1 MRGGGVYV
9 RNTTGI
15 EHVVEQYVK
24 RCLFILKL
32 FAIFHSC
39 HAHLKED
46 TELRMRPSTRR
57 SKLPLAAQRSF
68 AIVMFQAKGLPG
80 ATYHFLLLT
89 RTAEECL
96 CVDLNVKAKLDLPV
110 TCLW

>member
-1 MRGGGVYV
+1 MYV

-24 RCLFILKL
+24 HYLFILKL

-68 AIVMFQAKGLPG
+68 AIVMFQAKGPSFNG
-80 ATYHFLLLT
+80 ATYHFLRLT
-89 RTAEECL
+89 RTAEECR
-96 CVDLNVKAKLDLPV
+96 CVDLNVEHLKAKLHLP
-110 TCLW
+110 